1 LKYVKRFSLLP
12 QKQGFDIN
20 SIHITNA
27 LAQKLYTSKK
37 FKNNLTKKEN
47 VENSQYLEKSF
58 KLEVKSIKKFRDGFK
73 FSSVYTDG
81 YSVSIV
87 FSKEVKVK
95 ISQKSKLNQI
105 KINEMKQE
113 TLNNGKPLAGFDPG
127 VTNLFTLHS
136 IVEKKSIKNKQY
148 VKHFKKK
155 KKTRRKS

>member
-1 LKYVKRFSLLP
+1 MKYVKRFSLLP

-73 FSSVYTDG
+73 F
-81 YSVSIV
+81 
-87 FSKEVKVK
+87 
-95 ISQKSKLNQI
+95 
-105 KINEMKQE
+105 KIN
-113 TLNNGKPLAGFDPG
+113 A
-127 VTNLFTLHS
+127 
-136 IVEKKSIKNKQY
+136 I
-148 VKHFKKK
+148 
-155 KKTRRKS
+155 